1 MEQRCGSTLQM
12 EAELAN
18 TAQRLS
24 VINYRNSDQIREIER
39 RGEGEREREQER
51 EREREIFCSREGK
64 HQPEPLRPRG

>member
-12 EAELAN
+12 EAELAI

-39 RGEGEREREQER
+39 RGEGEREGER